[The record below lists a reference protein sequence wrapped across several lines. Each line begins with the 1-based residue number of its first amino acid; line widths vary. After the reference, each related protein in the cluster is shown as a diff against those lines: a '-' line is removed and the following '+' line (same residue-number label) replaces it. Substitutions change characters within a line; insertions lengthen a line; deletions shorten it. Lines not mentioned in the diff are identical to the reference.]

1 MAIFASKDKVV
12 WCKLEKGIEKF
23 LNVYTI
29 TPRGGLECLSFQP
42 RSANIVQ
49 IDGVI
54 TNSPWILPGE
64 GEVPCPRPW
73 GHLLAYMCPWGRPHG
88 TSGPRHHM
96 LSVAKASINRGFP
109 KRSASCVKVSHSVP
123 RCTFMWFAILW

>member
-29 TPRGGLECLSFQP
+29 TPRGGLECLNFQP

-54 TNSPWILPGE
+54 TMDFTRRGGSPLSTPMGTLVGIH
-64 GEVPCPRPW
+64 VPM
-73 GHLLAYMCPWGRPHG
+73 G
-88 TSGPRHHM
+88 
-96 LSVAKASINRGFP
+96 
-109 KRSASCVKVSHSVP
+109 
-123 RCTFMWFAILW
+123 